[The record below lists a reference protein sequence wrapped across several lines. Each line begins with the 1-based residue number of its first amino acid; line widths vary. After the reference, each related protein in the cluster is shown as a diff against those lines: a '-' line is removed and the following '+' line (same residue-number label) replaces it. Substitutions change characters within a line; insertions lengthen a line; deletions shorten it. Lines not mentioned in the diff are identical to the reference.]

1 MIFFSKINKYVSKP
15 LIIGLL
21 LLVNAFY
28 LAGLNDRVANIESR
42 FGGTEKLKCS
52 EADVKKLME
61 SSVVRIIGSL
71 GEGSGFPFSE
81 NEIMTSFHVID
92 GEAAPKVVFAD
103 GTFETANNIIGNKK
117 KDIAILTVKRKLTP
131 VSFYGYFGT
140 SAVSPEITFGE
151 PVYAAGYA
159 LGSELTGDVTVN
171 KGAYGGKRF
180 LKEFDMTVVQTDIS
194 VNRGMSG
201 GPLVNSCGQ
210 VIGINTAGLAG
221 LSVFL
226 DIGSVQNSFNTLSTD
241 EITKL
246 EINISTP
253 EGVVQAFYAYISAR
267 DLKSAYDLVSAEK
280 LDGRSYEDW
289 TGGYSQTLHSN
300 LITSKVDEKDKNKV
314 HIKLESLDW
323 VDGELV
329 TKYYRCYWVVRN
341 VLSEAEG
348 NEDLKLHQSQ
358 INTVHDPG
366 WDWFYDDEL

>member
-1 MIFFSKINKYVSKP
+1 M
-15 LIIGLL
+15 
-21 LLVNAFY
+21 VNAFY
-28 LAGLNDRVANIESR
+28 LIGLNDRVANIESR
-42 FGGTEKLKCS
+42 FGGTENLKCS
-52 EADVKKLME
+52 QEDIKRLMQ

-103 GTFETANNIIGNKK
+103 GTFETVSGIIGNKK

-131 VSFYGYFGT
+131 VSFYGYYGT
-140 SAVSPEITFGE
+140 SAVSPTLTFGE
-151 PVYAAGYA
+151 PVYASGYA

-180 LKEFDMTVVQTDIS
+180 LKDFDMTVVQTDIS
-194 VNRGMSG
+194 INPGMSG

-221 LSVFL
+221 LSLFL
-226 DIGSVQNSFNTLSTD
+226 DISSVQNAFNTLSSD
-241 EITKL
+241 EVTKV
-246 EINISTP
+246 EIDTTTP
-253 EGVVQAFYAYISAR
+253 EGVVKAFYAYVSAR

-280 LDGRSYEDW
+280 MDGRSFEDW
-289 TGGYSQTLHSN
+289 SAGYSQTLHSS
-300 LITSKVDEKDKNKV
+300 LISTTVDEEEENKV
-314 HIKLESLDW
+314 NIKLESQDW

-329 TKYYRCYWVVRN
+329 TKYYGGYWVVRN

-358 INTVHDPG
+358 INTVQDPG